1 MNKTFSAG
9 AATRPTCSA
18 PRPAPGAMARAFAV
32 ALMVAVALV
41 SGVGEFA
48 LPSGMNQPAY
58 ASTRARPAVLIAG
71 ARRYELQL
79 ATTPAEQ
86 QRGLAGRARL
96 LSSSGMLFV
105 YRSSAERCFWMK
117 GMRFRLDIIWLSP
130 ADKVVSLQPDAPV
143 QSPVFCATSQDVVEL
158 PGGQAKLA
166 GIEVGRTVKL
176 EMPRT

>member
-1 MNKTFSAG
+1 MGRAL
-9 AATRPTCSA
+9 AA
-18 PRPAPGAMARAFAV
+18 
-32 ALMVAVALV
+32 ALMVALALV
-41 SGVGEFA
+41 SALGEFA
-48 LPSGMNQPAY
+48 LTSGLNRPAY
-58 ASTRARPAVLIAG
+58 ASTSARPAVLIADG
-71 ARRYELQL
+71 RRYELQV

-96 LSSSGMLFV
+96 PSSSGMLFV

-130 ADKVVSLQPDAPV
+130 ADRVVSLQPDAPV
-143 QSPVFCATSQDVVEL
+143 QSPVFCATAQDVVEL

-176 EMPRT
+176 EIPRT